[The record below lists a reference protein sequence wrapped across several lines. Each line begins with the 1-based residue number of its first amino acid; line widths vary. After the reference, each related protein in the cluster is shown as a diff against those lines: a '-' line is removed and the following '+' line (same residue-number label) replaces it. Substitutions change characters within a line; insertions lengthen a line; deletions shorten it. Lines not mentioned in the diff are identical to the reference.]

1 MVVSA
6 CRFLLLTPASCAPS
20 SQVPKFSM
28 EEEKLAEQSADAAL
42 PLASTAVSARV
53 VQLMT
58 GLGLRA
64 PTHGDDMGDDD
75 L

>member
-1 MVVSA
+1 
-6 CRFLLLTPASCAPS
+6 
-20 SQVPKFSM
+20 M